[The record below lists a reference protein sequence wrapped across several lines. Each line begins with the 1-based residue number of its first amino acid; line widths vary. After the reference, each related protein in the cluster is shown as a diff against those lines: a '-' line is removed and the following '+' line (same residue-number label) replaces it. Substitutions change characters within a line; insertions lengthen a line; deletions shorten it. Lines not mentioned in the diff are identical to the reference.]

1 MHGKGRRRRMT
12 SAVSTSRVITSTP
25 NGGRKRGTQQT
36 KMATSAQGIVLGEA
50 ETVGY
55 RYFAGVKGS
64 CPPIRILYPASASAS
79 ATPTTQRVGWFQ
91 EHGFGFFVNGYLHIV
106 GIKHGT
112 WLNRFLSPVFDTF
125 ASILSVASSYT
136 LGWINVHTPLGLFA
150 IDATPCPVKNDKKKL
165 PLIVFSH
172 GLTGTGQENLLLL
185 SAWAKL
191 GFVVA
196 SVHHTDGSSNRVR
209 LETKQSREKE
219 DLYYQHGPSF
229 KNYDANFRPKQIL
242 HRSKEMKQAIDFV
255 QNDPRLTDIV
265 TNLNCDTD
273 QVIVAGFSFGA
284 ATAVLTA
291 DMYPNSVKGLI
302 LLDGWFYIDV
312 AESAGIEFEF
322 PAQAF
327 QPGKSFDIPNVII
340 NSEQFAGVPKV
351 YNATCRLAKILNSKS
366 SDMHVLD
373 GTMHNNFCDIVFWIP
388 TFVLRKLSVIG
399 SADPRTVY
407 QDIIRISTDFLKNN
421 Y

>member
-1 MHGKGRRRRMT
+1 MAN
-12 SAVSTSRVITSTP
+12 SA
-25 NGGRKRGTQQT
+25 K
-36 KMATSAQGIVLGEA
+36 GIVLGEA
-50 ETVGY
+50 ETVGV
-55 RYFAGVKGS
+55 RYFAGEKGS
-64 CPPIRILYPASASAS
+64 CPPIRIVYPALASASAS
-79 ATPTTQRVGWFQ
+79 ATPTTQRVSWFQ
-91 EHGFGFFVNGYLHIV
+91 EHGFGFFVNGYLHVV

-112 WLNRFLSPVFDTF
+112 WLYRFLSHILGTF
-125 ASILSVASSYT
+125 ASILSFASSYA
-136 LGWINVHTPLGLFA
+136 LGWINVHTPSGLFE
-150 IDATPCPVKNDKKKL
+150 IDATPCPVKNDKKF

-209 LETKQSREKE
+209 LETNQSRE

-229 KNYDANFRPKQIL
+229 TNYDANFRPMQIL
-242 HRSKEMKQAIDFV
+242 HRSKEMKQAIHFV
-255 QNDPRLTDIV
+255 QNDPRLRDIV
-265 TNLNCDTD
+265 ANLICDTD
-273 QVIVAGFSFGA
+273 QVIAAGFSFGA

-291 DMYPNSVKGLI
+291 DMYPNSVRGLI

-322 PAQAF
+322 PTQAF
-327 QPGKSFDIPNVII
+327 QQGKSFDIPNILFI
-340 NSEQFAGVPKV
+340 NSQQFASYPKV
-351 YNATCRLAKILNSKS
+351 YNATCRLAKILNAKS
-366 SDMHVLD
+366 CDMHVLD
-373 GTMHNNFCDIVFWIP
+373 GTTHNNFCDIVFWIP
-388 TFVLRKLSVIG
+388 SFVLRKLNVIG